1 MTIRQLAPL
10 LALVVCCSAAARA
23 AGEDPVRVVNL
34 MPAFLDAWDRGI
46 GKPMDE
52 RVRLFKSGVIYPNRA
67 AYDSPQFKLDD
78 PHLGWYLAAV
88 EPSVPEM
95 RRMTAAIATEL
106 PASERAFVTAF
117 PDLRP
122 VTVYFMPSLLHFDG
136 QSRNGTLFF
145 GLDGVVRFEG
155 PQANLG
161 VLVTHELFHVYHFQV
176 NAGSFGESGS
186 TQAPIDAQL
195 WSEGLATYVSARLN
209 PTATRAQVLLSK
221 DLAELTPAKTRALAC
236 AIEPKLSST
245 RDDDANPFFD
255 AGVHPPGLPPRGGYL
270 AGLLV
275 AERLGTTRTLR
286 DLALLKGAELRGLI
300 ASGINRLCSVG

>member
-1 MTIRQLAPL
+1 MTLQQLAPL
-10 LALVVCCSAAARA
+10 VALVLFCSAGAPAV
-23 AGEDPVRVVNL
+23 GEDPVRVVNL
-34 MPAFLDAWDRGI
+34 MPAFLDAWDRGL

-52 RVRLFKSGVIYPNRA
+52 RVRLFKSGVLYPNRA

-78 PHLGWYLAAV
+78 PHVAWYLAAV

-136 QSRNGTLFF
+136 QTRNGTLFF
-145 GLDGVVRFEG
+145 GLDGVVQFEG
-155 PQANLG
+155 RHANLG
-161 VLVTHELFHVYHFQV
+161 VLVTHELFHVYHYQV

-186 TQAPIDAQL
+186 TQAPIDEQL

-209 PTATRAQVLLSK
+209 PTATREQVLISK
-221 DLAELTPAKTRALAC
+221 DLAELTPSKTKALAC
-236 AIEPKLSST
+236 AIEPKLSSA

-270 AGLLV
+270 AGLLI
-275 AERLGTTRTLR
+275 AERLGATRTLHE
-286 DLALLKGAELRGLI
+286 LALLKGAELRSMI
-300 ASGINRLCSVG
+300 ASGVKRLCSAG